1 MQQHFQD
8 IRNNIIGI
16 NHSFVSP
23 FGKKRILYA
32 DWTASGRMYKPIED
46 FMMNEV
52 YPYVA
57 NTHTRTTFT
66 GSHMTELYQ
75 QSLQKIKAHVGAG
88 ANEVIIS
95 SNAGMTGVI
104 NKFQR
109 MLGLR
114 LHENFE
120 DKITIPDNERP
131 VVFITHMEHHSNH
144 TTWLETICEVVV
156 IPPNEQNEV
165 DLIAFEKLLATYA
178 QRKLKIASVTA
189 CSNVTGVY
197 TPYHKIAAIIHQ
209 HGGLCFVDFACNAPY
224 VDINMNPA
232 IPNEYLDA
240 IFFSPHKFLGGPG
253 SSGILVF
260 KKELYQNATPDHPG
274 GGTVVW
280 TSPYEKHVYKT
291 DIESREDGG
300 TPGFIQTI
308 RVAKAIELKEA
319 MGSANIQEREE
330 ELLERLWQRVEKMD
344 SVKILEPGIRHRQ
357 AILSLVFDDMHY
369 HMVVKALN
377 DMFGI
382 QARGGCSCAG
392 TYGHHLYGLDH
403 DASLHIKDEIVSGNP
418 LVRIGWVRISLHPTM
433 LESEIDFIADAVQF
447 VINQKEVIKKLYQYD
462 TAKKEFY
469 LDQEALQ
476 TLQLP
481 EEIFTGSFATA

>member
-1 MQQHFQD
+1 MHHHFLE
-8 IRNNIIGI
+8 IRKNIIGI
-16 NHSFVSP
+16 NHSFTSP
-23 FGKKRILYA
+23 FGKKKILYA
-32 DWTASGRMYKPIED
+32 DWTASGRLYKPIED
-46 FMMNEV
+46 FMMEEV

-57 NTHTRTTFT
+57 NTHTRTTYT
-66 GSHMTELYQ
+66 GTHMTELYTGA
-75 QSLQKIKAHVGAG
+75 LKKIKQHVNAG
-88 ANEVIIS
+88 NDEIIIS

-109 MLGLR
+109 ILGLR
-114 LHENFE
+114 LHENFA
-120 DKITIPDNERP
+120 DKITIAENDRP

-144 TTWLETICEVVV
+144 TTWLETICDVVI
-156 IPPNEQNEV
+156 IPPNNDCEV
-165 DLIAFEKLLATYA
+165 DLVEFEKLIQQYKN
-178 QRKLKIASVTA
+178 RKLKIASVTA

-197 TPYHKIAAIIHQ
+197 APYHKIAAIIHK

-224 VDINMNPA
+224 VRIDMNPVA
-232 IPNEYLDA
+232 KDEYLDA

-253 SSGILVF
+253 SAGILIF
-260 KKELYQNATPDHPG
+260 KKKLYHNATPDHPG

-308 RVAKAIELKEA
+308 RVAKAIELKEE
-319 MGSANIQEREE
+319 MGTTNIQLREE
-330 ELLERLWQRVEKMD
+330 TLLNRLWEKVEHLKG
-344 SVKILEPGIRHRQ
+344 VKILEPTVHERQ
-357 AILSLVFDDMHY
+357 AILSLIFDDMHY

-382 QARGGCSCAG
+382 QTRGGCSCAG

-403 DASLHIKDEIVSGNP
+403 DASVNIKDEIVGGNP

-433 LESEIDFIADAVQF
+433 LESEIDYIANAIQFIVNHKPLLQ
-447 VINQKEVIKKLYQYD
+447 KLYQYD
-462 TAKKEFY
+462 TVKKEFY
-469 LDQEALQ
+469 LDTKALQ
-476 TLQLP
+476 TEKIPDEIMNLSY
-481 EEIFTGSFATA
+481 EEA